1 MPRNIV
7 IGSGPAAAA
16 ATLALV
22 ARDTESVV
30 VMDLGASL
38 ESDRR
43 QLLATVASGHPDEW
57 SAEVRSVL
65 AQKPLAENHGEL
77 PQKRVLGSDFPF
89 RELGQLEGI
98 DVVSGGNRSIV
109 SGAFGG
115 FSNAW
120 GAQVLPFTREM
131 ISEWPIAYDD
141 LVPHYEAILRHLPF
155 AAVNDDYSELFPLL
169 APAAPLPPLSDGAE
183 AVLERYAAHRSKV
196 RRLGVL
202 VGRARLAFAAARCV
216 ECGLCLTG
224 CPSDLIYSARQ
235 SLAPMIR
242 RGNVRH
248 EPGLLALEIGED
260 EVGCWVRAQRLSDG
274 SIVTKRA
281 DRVFVAAGGLG
292 STRIVLNSVRR
303 SVRRLELAESAQ
315 FVLPFVSGCG
325 HRDPRAY
332 STFTLNQVS
341 MVVRYGREGLD
352 LAHLHLYPYNPVF
365 DDELPGPIARS
376 PRLKTALLKR
386 TVAALG
392 YLPSWASPS
401 MAIDVGERRAD
412 QLPALRLFGLRNAAT
427 GPALAKTMA
436 RLVGVA
442 PALDLWPGLPVLRLS
457 GPGKSYHFGGSLPH
471 VAGKPREGAL
481 ETDVLGRTAEWRHV
495 HIVDGAV
502 LPSVPSTTFTL
513 SVMANAHRIATAAA
527 GSA

>member
-16 ATLALV
+16 ATLALL
-22 ARDTESVV
+22 AQDSESVV

-38 ESDRR
+38 ESDHRR
-43 QLLATVASGHPDEW
+43 LLASVASGHPDEW
-57 SAEVRSVL
+57 GADARSVL
-65 AQKPLAENHGEL
+65 ARRPTAEGHGEL

-98 DVVSGGNRSIV
+98 DVVQGGNRSIV

-120 GAQVLPFTREM
+120 GAQILPFTRET

-141 LVPHYEAILRHLPF
+141 LLPHYDAILRHLPF
-155 AAVNDDYSELFPLL
+155 AAVNDDYAELFPLL
-169 APAAPLPPLSDGAE
+169 APASPLPPLSDGAE
-183 AVLERYAAHRSKV
+183 AVLERYARHRSAV

-202 VGRARLAFAAARCV
+202 VGRARLAFAASRCL

-235 SLAPMIR
+235 TLAPMIR
-242 RGNVRH
+242 RGSVRH

-260 EVGCWVRAQRLSDG
+260 EVGCWVRARRLKDG
-274 SIVTKRA
+274 STVTKRA
-281 DRVFVAAGGLG
+281 DRVFVAAGALG

-315 FVLPFVSGCG
+315 FVLPFFSTRGG
-325 HRDPRAY
+325 RDPRSY

-365 DDELPGPIARS
+365 EDELPGPVARS
-376 PRLKTALLKR
+376 PWLTTTLLKR

-392 YLPSWASPS
+392 YLPSWASPA
-401 MAIDVGERRAD
+401 MVLDVKDRDSDRLPVVRLSGRRNGATER
-412 QLPALRLFGLRNAAT
+412 
-427 GPALAKTMA
+427 ALAKTMA
-436 RLVGVA
+436 RLLGVA

-471 VAGKPREGAL
+471 VAGKPRAGAL
-481 ETDVLGRTAEWRHV
+481 ETDVLGRPAEWRRV

-502 LPSVPSTTFTL
+502 LPTIPSTTFTL
-513 SVMANAHRIATAAA
+513 SVMANAHRIAAAAA

>member
-16 ATLALV
+16 ATLALL

-30 VMDLGASL
+30 VMDLGASV
-38 ESDRR
+38 ESDRQ
-43 QLLATVASGHPDEW
+43 QLLASVGSGHPDEW
-57 SAEVRSVL
+57 SVEVRAVL
-65 AQKPLAENHGEL
+65 AQKPTAENHGEL

-89 RELGQLEGI
+89 RDLGQLNGI

-120 GAQVLPFTREM
+120 GAQILPFTRET
-131 ISEWPIAYDD
+131 IGEWPVAYDD

-155 AAVNDDYSELFPLL
+155 AAVNDDYTELFPLL

-183 AVLERYAAHRSKV
+183 AILERYARHRSAV

-202 VGRARLAFAAARCV
+202 VGRARLAFAASHCV
-216 ECGLCLTG
+216 KCGLCLTG
-224 CPSDLIYSARQ
+224 CPFDLIYSARQ
-235 SLAPMIR
+235 TLAPMIR
-242 RGNVRH
+242 RGSVRH
-248 EPGLLALEIGED
+248 EPGLLVLEIGED
-260 EVGCWVRAQRLSDG
+260 EVGCWVRAQRLTDG

-281 DRVFVAAGGLG
+281 DRVFVAAGALG

-303 SVRRLELAESAQ
+303 SVRRLELAESVQ
-315 FVLPFVSGCG
+315 FVLPFFSGRAQ
-325 HRDPRAY
+325 RDPRTY

-341 MVVRYGREGLD
+341 MAVRYGREGLD

-365 DDELPGPIARS
+365 DDELPGPIAHS
-376 PRLKTALLKR
+376 PRLKTTLLKR

-401 MAIDVGERRAD
+401 MVVDVKDYGVD
-412 QLPALRLFGLRNAAT
+412 QLPVVRLSGRRSAAT

-436 RLVGVA
+436 RLMGVA

-471 VAGKPREGAL
+471 VAREPREGAL
-481 ETDVLGRTAEWRHV
+481 ETDVLGRTAEWRRI

-502 LPSVPSTTFTL
+502 LPTVPSTTFTL